1 MSLEL
6 APGAEIADGSP
17 GVTEMLRCATEP
29 MVVAAAPS
37 TKDVDVIVGRG
48 ASVEPS
54 GLTVSKTMLLT
65 VLRVGVSV
73 TYTIEEAAGLVVVAG
88 ELPPRMPIRSE
99 ATPASLEVVLIKDV
113 EDAELVEVVESV
125 VEIEV
130 ELVAVFG
137 SLLSLLMIAIVS
149 VTVIRP

>member
-1 MSLEL
+1 
-6 APGAEIADGSP
+6 
-17 GVTEMLRCATEP
+17 
-29 MVVAAAPS
+29 
-37 TKDVDVIVGRG
+37 
-48 ASVEPS
+48 
-54 GLTVSKTMLLT
+54 MLLT

>member
-17 GVTEMLRCATEP
+17 GVTEMLRCAIEP

-99 ATPASLEVVLIKDV
+99 ATPASLEV
-113 EDAELVEVVESV
+113 
-125 VEIEV
+125 
-130 ELVAVFG
+130 G
-137 SLLSLLMIAIVS
+137 CQRHRTSLMRLL
-149 VTVIRP
+149 